1 MSAEFLPRA
10 ISPFAESLG
19 LIPIADSS
27 GSVVLG
33 SAPSS
38 PDNKLGGWSVH
49 SWLTPQGLI
58 FGVMLFAIAPTWFPY
73 ASSMWFKGHYQYFP
87 VLLGIVAYL
96 LYGRRA
102 ALQERATQP
111 SPWVAGI
118 GLLMVAMVTMFAHLL
133 YSGFLGIF
141 ASIMACCTMLY
152 MCFGAGG
159 IRQVWPVLALLVFA
173 IPLPF
178 NLDQSLVVE
187 MQFWASQ
194 LAAQLL
200 DGLGVMHF
208 RQGVILVT
216 EKSQFMTEEACSGIR
231 SLFSSLAFVSVLS
244 VMQRHHVLRLIF
256 NLLQTVA
263 WVILGNALRVAAVVM
278 LTDHVSDWFA
288 TGAGHEALGMAVFGF
303 ILLMV
308 VSTDAFV
315 GMLLFRPLVVDH
327 EAWEQPIGPAPPA
340 PLSASDVEPD
350 PWKPGD
356 AIWGPQSKSLKLAW
370 AGLFLF
376 IGLLGSWVAVVH
388 TGVLEQGLGVIAMP
402 DMPPPAEDDL
412 PVMLGNGWQRTK
424 FEHVKRDINPLL
436 AEESY
441 VYHYAR
447 NGRGFV
453 ISVDLPWSEWHNLN
467 LCYSN
472 LGWESKPNYFVARP
486 QSGAGASQTE
496 LDLSRMDKWAFVIF
510 AVMDR
515 KQRELSPDW
524 RTALQGWRGVL
535 TGVLQQS
542 AASVGLGRDKQ
553 IALSGQ
559 ALPATTIQLLTES
572 GEPFTEQDREEFRVL
587 YDEVRKRLLAGQ
599 RWRGQ

>member
-1 MSAEFLPRA
+1 MGGRNWAADGRDGHDVRS
-10 ISPFAESLG
+10 FALQRLFGHIRFDHG
-19 LIPIADSS
+19 LLHDALHVFRCRWDSS
-27 GSVVLG
+27 GL
-33 SAPSS
+33 
-38 PDNKLGGWSVH
+38 
-49 SWLTPQGLI
+49 
-58 FGVMLFAIAPTWFPY
+58 
-73 ASSMWFKGHYQYFP
+73 
-87 VLLGIVAYL
+87 
-96 LYGRRA
+96 
-102 ALQERATQP
+102 
-111 SPWVAGI
+111 AGI
-118 GLLMVAMVTMFAHLL
+118 GIAR
-133 YSGFLGIF
+133 I
-141 ASIMACCTMLY
+141 
-152 MCFGAGG
+152 
-159 IRQVWPVLALLVFA
+159 A

-587 YDEVRKRLLAGQ
+587 YDEVRKATPSGPTLAWPIVSLCGRRCFFQAVIALAVDARFWLFQAGVFSVVCGPAQ
-599 RWRGQ
+599 RAGNIATIYTAATSDKCDICPWRVESQLAHSRSLSVMAFAFVFRCDG